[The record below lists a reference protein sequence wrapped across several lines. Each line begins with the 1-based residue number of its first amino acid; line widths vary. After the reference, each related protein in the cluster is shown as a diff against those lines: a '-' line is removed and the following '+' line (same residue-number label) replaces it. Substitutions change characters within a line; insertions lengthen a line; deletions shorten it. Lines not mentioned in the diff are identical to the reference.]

1 MSLPTCGGSI
11 FGNNSKVWTRHI
23 YEKLGSD
30 FGQNQIGMDRFFFLK
45 KKKKKKKMHIGHKY
59 GIATKFWPKFW
70 HFGFAGSSKDV
81 SENLQA
87 PSNYGCTRLV

>member
-1 MSLPTCGGSI
+1 MKNWAQTLDKT
-11 FGNNSKVWTRHI
+11 KLAWT
-23 YEKLGSD
+23 D
-30 FGQNQIGMDRFFFLK
+30 FFLK
-45 KKKKKKKMHIGHKY
+45 KKKNHIGRKY
-59 GIATKFWPKFW
+59 GIATKFW

>member
-1 MSLPTCGGSI
+1 MKNWAQTLDKT
-11 FGNNSKVWTRHI
+11 KLAWT
-23 YEKLGSD
+23 D
-30 FGQNQIGMDRFFFLK
+30 FFFK
-45 KKKKKKKMHIGHKY
+45 KKKKKKRKKMHIGHKY